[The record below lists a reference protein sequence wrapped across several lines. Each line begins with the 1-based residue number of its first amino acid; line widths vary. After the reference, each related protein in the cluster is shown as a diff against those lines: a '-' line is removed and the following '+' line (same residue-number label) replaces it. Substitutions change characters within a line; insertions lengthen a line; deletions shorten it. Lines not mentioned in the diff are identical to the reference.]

1 VGVLFH
7 PLGAHGIF
15 YSREVS
21 PDFSE
26 LFRSAEN
33 GDSSASDALFSALY
47 AELRRVARRELARR
61 GLPIS
66 LGATTLVHQT
76 YIEMA
81 AKNGADF
88 PQLAAFMSYAAR
100 VMRGLIIDYARRRH
114 AVKRGGQFTFT
125 TLDEQIAETA
135 DAAELSKVS
144 DALDELARAEPALAE
159 VVDLKFFCGFT
170 FEEIAAMK
178 KVHERTIQ
186 RQWEKAR
193 IYLHQTIRS
202 ELD

>member
-1 VGVLFH
+1 V
-7 PLGAHGIF
+7 A
-15 YSREVS
+15 
-21 PDFSE
+21 SE
-26 LFRSAEN
+26 LSALFRAAEN
-33 GDSSASDALFSALY
+33 GDTSASDALFGALY
-47 AELRRVARRELARR
+47 TELRSVAKRELARK

-88 PQLAAFMSYAAR
+88 PQEAAFIGYAAR

-114 AVKRGGQFTFT
+114 AIKRGGQFRFT
-125 TLDEQIAETA
+125 ALDEQMPETA
-135 DAAELSKVS
+135 NAAQLSMVS
-144 DALDELARAEPALAE
+144 DALDELARAEPGLAE
-159 VVDLKFFCGFT
+159 IVDLKFFCGFT
-170 FEEIAAMK
+170 LEEIAAMK

-193 IYLHQTIRS
+193 IYLHQSIRS